1 MAIIESEGSGSKVA
15 LAGLALENSEFPV
28 EMTNEMKSFFDE
40 EWFGTTVLV
49 WAFCGSEVHT

>member
-1 MAIIESEGSGSKVA
+1 MPVIEAESAGGKVS
-15 LAGLALENSEFPV
+15 LAGLTLENSEFPV